1 MPVDSPTTR
10 PLDRNFGRT
19 LVALTLVAFAV
30 RAAALLLE
38 PRCSLAG
45 DESSWLAL
53 GLRELGRPN
62 RGLSPLRNRLVFY
75 PPLYPYFIAILHR
88 AFGTLAGI
96 LWVQAA
102 LGALLVPAVGRAGR
116 SAFGA
121 KVGLVAAALAAVY
134 PDLVW
139 FSVHFWSET
148 LFVVLLWWALE
159 QLLRADESGSRTAAA
174 SAGILFGL
182 TTLTR
187 ELALYLAPLAAL
199 WLMRAHL
206 LGARAAPRRGAV
218 ARAVVFASC
227 LVLTLAPW
235 TIRNAIVFHAFIPVS
250 TMGAS
255 NLWQG
260 NVPITHLE
268 VHATLGE
275 ASGAVER
282 DRLARKLAWQ
292 AIRARQPLWIFEKL
306 LGQMPEFWKADSEI
320 VDHYVG
326 RRACGVLAPAA
337 ALALEALAVLP
348 YLVLLGL
355 SLIGL
360 ARLRI
365 TAGAVLLLVMLAAYN
380 LAHVVAYATPRFRL
394 PVLPVVFLL
403 AALALV
409 VPREGVRAPLRGRR
423 IVLLVALAALAVLV
437 ILANLD
443 ETRDLVAP
451 HRAQLSVQA
460 GGAGVGEAGRGPGR
474 MALDVVRR
482 EHPVVGECARVSGA
496 LEAALDP

>member
-1 MPVDSPTTR
+1 MPADSPTAR
-10 PLDRNFGRT
+10 PPDHGFGRI
-19 LVALTLVAFAV
+19 LVALTVGAFAV
-30 RAAALLLE
+30 RAAVLLLE
-38 PRCSLAG
+38 PRCPVAG

-121 KVGLVAAALAAVY
+121 RVGLVAAALVAVY
-134 PDLVW
+134 PDFVW

-148 LFVVLLWWALE
+148 LFVLFLWWALE
-159 QLLRADESGSRTAAA
+159 RLLRADESGSRAAA
-174 SAGILFGL
+174 AGAGILFGL

-199 WLMRAHL
+199 WLVRPRL
-206 LGARAAPRRGAV
+206 LGASGAPRRGAV
-218 ARAVVFASC
+218 ARAVVFVAC

-282 DRLARKLAWQ
+282 DRLARKLAWE

-306 LGQMPEFWKADSEI
+306 GGQMPEFWKAGSEI
-320 VDHYVG
+320 LDHYLG
-326 RRACGVLAPAA
+326 RRACGAVAPTA
-337 ALALEALAVLP
+337 ALALEALVVLP

-355 SLIGL
+355 SLLGL
-360 ARLRI
+360 ARLRPA
-365 TAGAVLLLVMLAAYN
+365 AGAALLLVMLAAYN
-380 LAHVVAYATPRFRL
+380 LAHVVAYATTRFRM

-409 VPREGVRAPLRGRR
+409 APREGLRAPLRGWRS
-423 IVLLVALAALAVLV
+423 VGLVALVALAGLV

-443 ETRDLVAP
+443 ETMVWSLLAAP
-451 HRAQLSVQA
+451 R
-460 GGAGVGEAGRGPGR
+460 
-474 MALDVVRR
+474 
-482 EHPVVGECARVSGA
+482 
-496 LEAALDP
+496 